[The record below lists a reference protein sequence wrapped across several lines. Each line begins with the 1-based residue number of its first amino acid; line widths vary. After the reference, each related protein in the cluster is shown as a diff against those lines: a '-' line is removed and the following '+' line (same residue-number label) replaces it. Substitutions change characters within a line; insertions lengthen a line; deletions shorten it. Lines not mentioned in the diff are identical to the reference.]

1 MAKWFLCWRRTWL
14 KYKLVIA
21 IFAVIAC
28 VFLYL
33 LAMDRLCDQGGENFI
48 FGICQITDLLP
59 FWFYPLI
66 RHTVLLLFFITNYQL
81 LIR

>member
-1 MAKWFLCWRRTWL
+1 M

-59 FWFYPLI
+59 F
-66 RHTVLLLFFITNYQL
+66 
-81 LIR
+81 